1 MPTVM
6 MTEDML
12 KSYLNTLRLD
22 LNFFKESIREVSQ
35 DIISEGYSK
44 YPIFIAH
51 QAEVKIGE
59 VILDREELG
68 TNFTIQATTLED
80 LVEKKVVLPA
90 NVEKFKKAY
99 KDPEKQCC
107 IFLVT
112 EHGAQF
118 VFVPFEISTDTK
130 TETES

>member
-1 MPTVM
+1 M

-22 LNFFKESIREVSQ
+22 LNFFKDSIKEVSQ
-35 DIISEGYSK
+35 DIIAEGYSQ

-51 QAEVKIGE
+51 QAEVKLGE

-80 LVEKKVVLPA
+80 LVEKKVILPA

-118 VFVPFEISTDTK
+118 VFVPFEAGVETNPG
-130 TETES
+130 TES

>member
-1 MPTVM
+1 M

-22 LNFFKESIREVSQ
+22 LNFFKDSIKEVSQ
-35 DIISEGYSK
+35 DIISEGFSK
-44 YPIFIAH
+44 YPVFIAH
-51 QAEVKIGE
+51 QAEVTLGE
-59 VILDREELG
+59 VILDKEELG
-68 TNFTIQATTLED
+68 TNFTIQATTLEE
-80 LVEKKVVLPA
+80 LVEKQIVLPK
-90 NVEKFKKAY
+90 NVEKFKSAY

-118 VFVPFEISTDTK
+118 VFVPFEIQQENTAGTDN
-130 TETES
+130 

>member
-1 MPTVM
+1 M

-22 LNFFKESIREVSQ
+22 LNFFKDSIKEVSQ
-35 DIISEGYSK
+35 DK
-44 YPIFIAH
+44 
-51 QAEVKIGE
+51 
-59 VILDREELG
+59 EELG
-68 TNFTIQATTLED
+68 TNFTIQATTLEE
-80 LVEKKVVLPA
+80 LVEKQIVLPK
-90 NVEKFKKAY
+90 NVEKFKSAY

-118 VFVPFEISTDTK
+118 VFVPFEIQQENTAGTDN
-130 TETES
+130 

>member
-1 MPTVM
+1 M

-22 LNFFKESIREVSQ
+22 LNFFKDSIREVSQ
-35 DIISEGYSK
+35 DIISEGFSE
-44 YPIFIAH
+44 YPVFIAH
-51 QAEVKIGE
+51 QADVKIGE

-68 TNFTIQATTLED
+68 SNFTIQATTLED

-118 VFVPFEISTDTK
+118 VFVPFELNTDTK
-130 TETES
+130 AETEN

>member
-1 MPTVM
+1 M
-6 MTEDML
+6 MSEELL

-22 LNFFKESIREVSQ
+22 LNFFKDSIREVSR
-35 DIISEGYSK
+35 DIVSEGYSQ

-51 QAEVKIGE
+51 QAEVKLGE

-68 TNFTIQATTLED
+68 SNFTIQATTMED
-80 LVEKKVVLPA
+80 LIEKKIILPG
-90 NVEKFKKAY
+90 NIEKFKKAY
-99 KDPEKQCC
+99 KDPDKHCC

-118 VFVPFEISTDTK
+118 VFVPFETAEDTK
-130 TETES
+130 KDTES

>member
-1 MPTVM
+1 M
-6 MTEDML
+6 MTEEML

-22 LNFFKESIREVSQ
+22 LNFFKDSIKEVSQ
-35 DIISEGYSK
+35 DIISEGFSK

-51 QAEVKIGE
+51 QAEVNLGE
-59 VILDREELG
+59 VILDRVELG

-80 LVEKKVVLPA
+80 LVEKKIVLPK
-90 NVEKFKKAY
+90 NVEKFKSAY

-118 VFVPFEISTDTK
+118 VFVPFEVPA
-130 TETES
+130 ESNPPAEN

>member
-1 MPTVM
+1 M
-6 MTEDML
+6 MTEEML

-22 LNFFKESIREVSQ
+22 LNFFKDSIKEVSQ
-35 DIISEGYSK
+35 DIISEGFSQ

-51 QAEVKIGE
+51 QAEVTLGE
-59 VILDREELG
+59 VILDREELDI
-68 TNFTIQATTLED
+68 NFTIQATTLED
-80 LVEKKVVLPA
+80 LVEKKIVLPA

-99 KDPEKQCC
+99 KDPSTQCC

-118 VFVPFEISTDTK
+118 VFVPFESTIDTK
-130 TETES
+130 TESEN

>member
-1 MPTVM
+1 M

>member
-1 MPTVM
+1 M
-6 MTEDML
+6 MTEELL

-22 LNFFKESIREVSQ
+22 LNFYKDSIREVSQ
-35 DIISEGYSK
+35 DIISEGFSQ

-51 QAEVKIGE
+51 QAEVKLGE

-80 LVEKKVVLPA
+80 LVDKKVVLSA
-90 NVEKFKKAY
+90 NVARFKAAY
-99 KDPEKQCC
+99 KDPEKHCC

-118 VFVPFEISTDTK
+118 VFVPFELNTDIK
-130 TETES
+130 SDTES